1 MLVFPKLLKG
11 GLAIPFLSNLE
22 RSALTQLFY
31 KGIANAMRIVVQG
44 KNFEVTQTLREYTE
58 KKLRKIEKYFKNSP
72 IKADVTMR
80 IERGMHIV
88 DITVEVN
95 GLLLRGEE
103 ETGDMYASID
113 GVIDKIE
120 RQIRKYK
127 TRINRKLR
135 QDGNLV
141 YDLTPKPGID
151 EEETE
156 PSIVR
161 TKRFEMKPMSLE
173 EAIMQMDL
181 LGHTFFVFTNDETED
196 VNVVYKRKHGNYGLI
211 EPSR

>member
-1 MLVFPKLLKG
+1 MLLFPKLLKG

-22 RSALTQLFY
+22 RSALTHLFY

-44 KNFEVTQTLREYTE
+44 KNFEVTQTLRDYTE